1 MSLVLDSGAVT
12 ALGRRDRQT
21 AARIAALRQRGL
33 WPPIVSTAVLVESL
47 TGNRVR
53 DTLANRTVGLSLV
66 QAVDE
71 PLACRAAQL
80 RGRARAGSAVEAIVV
95 ATAELL
101 EALVMTTNPVDLA
114 RPSRHANG
122 VALLPAYP

>member
-1 MSLVLDSGAVT
+1 MSLVLDSGAAS

-33 WPPIVSTAVLVESL
+33 WPPILPAVVLIDSL

-53 DTLANRTVGLSLV
+53 DALVNRTVALSV
-66 QAVDE
+66 VH
-71 PLACRAAQL
+71 PLDGSLARRAAQL
-80 RGRARAGSAVEAIVV
+80 RGRARAGSAVEACVV

-101 EALVMTTNPVDLA
+101 GALVITGNPGDLA
-114 RPSRHANG
+114 RLSHHADG
-122 VALLPAYP
+122 VSLLPT

>member
-12 ALGRRDRQT
+12 GLGRRDRQT

-33 WPPIVSTAVLVESL
+33 WPPIVPTAVFVDSV

-53 DTLANRTVGLSLV
+53 DALANRAVGL
-66 QAVDE
+66 AVIYPLDE

-80 RGRARAGSAVEAIVV
+80 RGRARAGSAEDAVVV

-101 EALVMTTNPVDLA
+101 ETLVITGNYDDLA
-114 RPSRHANG
+114 RLSRHANG
-122 VALLPAYP
+122 ISLLHA